1 MMISGS
7 GPAHEHSSIPNSRE
21 AVEGSNPLVG
31 YVKSPEEL
39 LPTYSCA
46 SHCISLPNDDF
57 HKARRRVYIAVER
70 PSGMVIW

>member
-1 MMISGS
+1 MNI
-7 GPAHEHSSIPNSRE
+7 
-21 AVEGSNPLVG
+21 AVYLTVERQWKVPSVEG
-31 YVKSPEEL
+31 YVKSLEKL
-39 LPTYSCA
+39 LPTYACA